1 MRFLAKRY
9 ILITFSAAAI
19 VACFCAMALVWA
31 LEAKTI
37 SRLEAAF
44 VKADL
49 GWVEIWSQGELAVA
63 LFLHLLLLCIC
74 ICICT
79 SAASVLCICISSCVL
94 LHLLPVASCAFLVS
108 AWSHAP
114 PAN

>member
-19 VACFCAMALVWA
+19 VACFCAMALVWV

-49 GWVEIWSQGELAVA
+49 GWVEI
-63 LFLHLLLLCIC
+63 
-74 ICICT
+74 
-79 SAASVLCICISSCVL
+79 AADGRQVVLSGRLKPRRSDFK
-94 LHLLPVASCAFLVS
+94 P
-108 AWSHAP
+108 
-114 PAN
+114 

>member
-9 ILITFSAAAI
+9 ILITFSGAAI
-19 VACFCAMALVWA
+19 LACFCAMALVWA

-49 GWVEIWSQGELAVA
+49 DWV
-63 LFLHLLLLCIC
+63 
-74 ICICT
+74 
-79 SAASVLCICISSCVL
+79 
-94 LHLLPVASCAFLVS
+94 
-108 AWSHAP
+108 
-114 PAN
+114 